1 MLGNSFHLCVVEI
14 NLQVKTNSMMENDT
28 IKSAITGNWEDQ
40 KVKLKQKYTQIT
52 DSDLNFQPGKKKE
65 MLEKMQI
72 KLGKT
77 KEQLYGI
84 INAL

>member
-1 MLGNSFHLCVVEI
+1 
-14 NLQVKTNSMMENDT
+14 MELNKKKLT
-28 IKSAITGNWEDQ
+28 ITGNWGDQ
-40 KVKLKQKYTQIT
+40 KAKLKQEYAQLT
-52 DSDLNFQPGKKKE
+52 DSDLNFQPGKKDE

-77 KEQLYGI
+77 QEQLYGI

>member
-1 MLGNSFHLCVVEI
+1 MEYQKKEI
-14 NLQVKTNSMMENDT
+14 
-28 IKSAITGNWEDQ
+28 AITGNWEDQ

-52 DSDLNFQPGKKKE
+52 DSDLNFQPGKKDE
-65 MLEKMQI
+65 MLEKMQL